1 MRLPTSRLGGVGLC
15 WGRKEYPPGRGYE
28 HDGGLARQEL
38 WLVKF
43 RDWSTKELLLKMMEW
58 NAQARAGWGAN
69 TWFMGKH
76 LCAWV
81 DAATW
86 EALHSAFAHFDG
98 DDSWLSLS
106 ATLDL
111 FRRLATETAGMLGY
125 AYPDEVDSQIGGFI
139 VALRGAQPATG

>member
-1 MRLPTSRLGGVGLC
+1 MRLPTSRLDGVGLC
-15 WGRKEYPPGRGYE
+15 WVRKEYLRRRRYE
-28 HDGGLARQEL
+28 HNGGLARQEL

-76 LCAWV
+76 LRAWV
-81 DAATW
+81 EDATW
-86 EALHSAFAHFDG
+86 DALHSAFARFDS
-98 DDSWLSLS
+98 DDSWPALL

-111 FRRLATETAGMLGY
+111 FRRL
-125 AYPDEVDSQIGGFI
+125 GGRDGRD
-139 VALRGAQPATG
+139 ARLRVSR